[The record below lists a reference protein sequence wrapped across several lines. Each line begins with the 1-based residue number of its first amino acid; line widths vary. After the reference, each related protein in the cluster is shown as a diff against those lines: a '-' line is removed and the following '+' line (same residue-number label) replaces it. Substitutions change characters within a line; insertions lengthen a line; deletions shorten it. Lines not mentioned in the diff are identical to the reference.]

1 MAEFPRSAK
10 EDETMIAFVVCAA
23 SYLLITVIF
32 WKLKILRRQYLEPTF
47 MWIMIFGIVALCQPW
62 TFFLYQNGFA
72 ILSTGTLGYILAI
85 HMK

>member
-1 MAEFPRSAK
+1 LAEFPTSAK
-10 EDETMIAFVVCAA
+10 EDERMIAFVVCAA
-23 SYLLITVIF
+23 SYLLIIVIF
-32 WKLKILRRQYLEPTF
+32 WKLKILRRQYLEPIF
-47 MWIMIFGIVALCQPW
+47 MWIMIFGIVALCQPM

>member
-1 MAEFPRSAK
+1 LAEFPTSAK
-10 EDETMIAFVVCAA
+10 EDERMIAFVVCAI
-23 SYLLITVIF
+23 SYLLIAATF
-32 WKLKILRRQYLEPTF
+32 WKFKILRRQYLEATF

-62 TFFLYQNGFA
+62 MFFLYQNGFA

>member
-1 MAEFPRSAK
+1 LAEFLTSAK
-10 EDETMIAFVVCAA
+10 EDERMIAFVVCAA
-23 SYLLITVIF
+23 SYLLIAVIF
-32 WKLKILRRQYLEPTF
+32 WKFKILRRQYLEPTF
-47 MWIMIFGIVALCQPW
+47 MCIMIFGIVALCQPW